1 MRLDS
6 LLACARD
13 ALTAPR
19 GLHPRRVPLGS
30 LVPAARAAGSVLLLS
45 MALSVGLPA
54 GPVAALGSGLDR
66 PALAQQA
73 APTPGA
79 ASAPFAAASA
89 AAPAHAVAAAALPA
103 SLAASVGGASSR
115 AAPASGATAAA
126 NSAPALCPP
135 AIDAD
140 ASSAAP
146 ADRGL
151 LWRLTRDGRHAYL
164 YGSLHVGKPGWRRFG
179 PKLAAAWADSDL
191 LALEIDPTD
200 PAVMAAL
207 SLSPAPPR
215 LPAPLR
221 ARLAQAIVRACLPA
235 AALAS
240 LHPVLQATTLT
251 LLDARW
257 LGLDP
262 GFSVETLLAERAHA
276 AHRRI
281 VSLESVEQQMA
292 ALVPA
297 DAGEAL
303 ALVEQ
308 NLTQLEDLSSRRVL
322 ARLVAAWASGDLDAL
337 EHYEQWCECA
347 ANDDERAFLRRLND
361 ERNPQLAA
369 RIDALH
375 RQGRRVFAAVGVLHM
390 TGPQALPA
398 LLAAR
403 GFGVERVRF
412 AP

>member
-1 MRLDS
+1 MRLEP
-6 LLACARD
+6 LLARARD
-13 ALTAPR
+13 ALPAPR
-19 GLHPRRVPLGS
+19 APRVRRVPLVS
-30 LVPAARAAGSVLLLS
+30 LVAAARTAGT
-45 MALSVGLPA
+45 ALVVSTALIALVGF
-54 GPVAALGSGLDR
+54 GLGR
-66 PALAQQA
+66 PASAQKA
-73 APTPGA
+73 ASAQPA
-79 ASAPFAAASA
+79 ASAPSAEASTGASTAASL
-89 AAPAHAVAAAALPA
+89 PSVSSAALPA
-103 SLAASVGGASSR
+103 SLAASAAGAASP
-115 AAPASGATAAA
+115 AAPAPGAAA
-126 NSAPALCPP
+126 AAGSAPLACPP
-135 AIDAD
+135 AIGAD
-140 ASSAAP
+140 ASGAAP

-164 YGSLHVGKPGWRRFG
+164 YGSVHVGKPGWRRFG
-179 PKLAAAWADSDL
+179 PKLTAAWQDSDL

-207 SLSPAPPR
+207 SLSPASPR
-215 LPAPLR
+215 LPAPLQ
-221 ARLAQAIVRACLPA
+221 ARLAQAVARACVPA

-262 GFSVETLLAERAHA
+262 GFSAEALLAERARA
-276 AHRRI
+276 ARRRI

-297 DAGEAL
+297 DPGEAL

-308 NLTQLEDLSSRRVL
+308 NLAQLEDLSSRRVL

-337 EHYEQWCECA
+337 EHYDEWCECA
-347 ANDDERAFLRRLND
+347 ASDDERAFLHRLND

-403 GFGVERVRF
+403 GFRVERVRF